1 MQAGESQALFTA
13 MGCPCEIR
21 LFATDNDLSQQV
33 LHQCHE
39 EALRFQNKFSR
50 YRDDSIVSRINHS
63 AGQSPVTIDPE
74 TSAIMQY
81 SSVCYVQS
89 NGLFDITSGVLRKI
103 WNMDT
108 QTLPKQS
115 EIDNCLQTIGWDKVT
130 LETDSIFL
138 PDPGMELDL
147 GGVVKEYA
155 SDAIAEKARQS
166 GIESG
171 YINLGGDIAIIG
183 PQPDKRPWPIGISD
197 PDRTDKPVATIQLS
211 KGGVSTSGGYERY
224 TNIDGKHYSHMINPK
239 TGWPVD
245 SLISVSVAAHKA
257 VVAGSMTSIALL
269 QGSDSG
275 VEFLKDSGVAFF
287 AIDQSGEYHGHLEK
301 ITND

>member
-13 MGCPCEIR
+13 MGCPCEVR

-33 LHQCHE
+33 LRQCHGE
-39 EALRFQNKFSR
+39 VLRFQNKYLR
-50 YRDDSIVSRINHS
+50 YRDDSIVSKINLS

-89 NGLFDITSGVLRKI
+89 NGLFDITSGVLRQI

-108 QTLPKQS
+108 QTLPRQS
-115 EIDNCLQTIGWDKVT
+115 EIDNCLETIGWDKVE

-155 SDAIAEKARQS
+155 SDAIAEKARQA

-171 YINLGGDIAIIG
+171 YVNLGGDIAIIG
-183 PQPDKRPWPIGISD
+183 PQPDKRPWPVGISD
-197 PDRTDKPVATIQLS
+197 PDHTDKPVATIQLS
-211 KGGVSTSGGYERY
+211 KGAVSTSGGYERY
-224 TNIDGKHYSHMINPK
+224 TSIDGKRYSHMINPK

-245 SLISVSVAAHKA
+245 SLLSVSVAAPKA
-257 VVAGSMTSIALL
+257 VVAGSLTSIALL
-269 QGSDSG
+269 QGSDTG
-275 VEFLKDSGVAFF
+275 VEFLKNCGVAFF
-287 AIDQSGEYHGHLEK
+287 AIDQSGEYHGHLVK